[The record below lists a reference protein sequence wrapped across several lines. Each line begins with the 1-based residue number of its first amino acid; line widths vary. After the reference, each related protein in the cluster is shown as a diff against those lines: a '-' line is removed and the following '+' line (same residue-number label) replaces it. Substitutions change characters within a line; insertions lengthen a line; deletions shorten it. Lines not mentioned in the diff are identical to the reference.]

1 MKFWRRY
8 WYWIG
13 GVIFAALAFFMGL
26 WGHSHLPPLQ
36 TLLIYG
42 WMAML
47 VHQVE
52 EYGWPGGMP
61 SITNMAAFREKEVPY
76 KYPFNANQCFICNVF
91 LCYSFYI
98 LAILFPDVIWLGAS
112 QVLCVLVQ
120 LAAHG
125 FVINFSLKDFYNPGL
140 ASTVFLQGPV
150 AVCYVQYVLQHHSES
165 VQQLW
170 WGIPGAFI
178 FMIICFIGPVFI
190 MKNRTNNYP
199 FAEEEMYGYKKDK
212 VMAIYNDITPS
223 LLQKLGIK

>member
-61 SITNMAAFREKEVPY
+61 SITNMAAFREKEVH
-76 KYPFNANQCFICNVF
+76 
-91 LCYSFYI
+91 
-98 LAILFPDVIWLGAS
+98 IW
-112 QVLCVLVQ
+112 
-120 LAAHG
+120 
-125 FVINFSLKDFYNPGL
+125 
-140 ASTVFLQGPV
+140 
-150 AVCYVQYVLQHHSES
+150 
-165 VQQLW
+165 
-170 WGIPGAFI
+170 I
-178 FMIICFIGPVFI
+178 FC
-190 MKNRTNNYP
+190 MKNC
-199 FAEEEMYGYKKDK
+199 
-212 VMAIYNDITPS
+212 VITKIFHTIS
-223 LLQKLGIK
+223 